1 MIKNKKILITG
12 GAGFIGSQLAKFLLA
27 KGNAV
32 YVIDNLN
39 TSSKKMY
46 SFQKNLKKNFF
57 LLNQVS
63 KIIIN

>member
-27 KGNAV
+27 KGNNV

-39 TSSKKMY
+39 TSSKKFTVY
-46 SFQKNLKKNFF
+46 KKFKKNFF

-63 KIIIN
+63 RL